1 MARFMDFREHLKLSA
16 AAIAQLAEDA
26 RKATWPGLTEQ
37 SRPGSQE

>member
-16 AAIAQLAEDA
+16 AAIAQLAE
-26 RKATWPGLTEQ
+26 RQPHLPGLTEQ

>member
-26 RKATWPGLTEQ
+26 RKAKTDPFGVRQ
-37 SRPGSQE
+37 SQA